1 MLDDLLP
8 TCWKNLLKNAL
19 ENEHFLKLNSFVEE
33 ERGEHTI
40 FPPKNL
46 CFSAFSKTPLNN
58 VKVVILGQDPYHN
71 YGQAN
76 GLSFSVANRVK
87 IPPSLKNIYKEL
99 QSDLGIS
106 IPKKGNL
113 EPWASQ
119 GVLLLNTTLTVRAHT
134 PGSHQKKGWEEFTN
148 TVIKQLS
155 EQKENLVFI
164 LWGNYAQKK
173 TTLINEA
180 KHYIIKSVHPSPFS
194 ARNGFFGSKPFSKTN
209 NYLSS
214 VSIKTVNWDLA
225 DDCQQ
230 LTLLD

>member
-19 ENEHFLKLNSFVEE
+19 ENAHFLKLNSFVEE
-33 ERGEHTI
+33 ERRQHTI
-40 FPPKNL
+40 FPPENL
-46 CFSAFSKTPLNN
+46 CFSAFSKTPVNN

-76 GLSFSVANRVK
+76 GLSFSVANGVK

-106 IPKKGNL
+106 IPKTGNL

-119 GVLLLNTTLTVRAHT
+119 GVLLLNATLTVRAHT

-155 EQKENLVFI
+155 EQKENIVFI

-173 TTLINEA
+173 IALINEA
-180 KHYIIKSVHPSPFS
+180 KHCIIKSVHPSPFS

-209 NYLSS
+209 DYLSS
-214 VSIKTVNWDLA
+214 VSKKTVNWNLA